1 MMLLWLLPARA
12 KPRADPLS
20 RASARSEASPPG
32 RPRLWLGNEMR
43 TSILGV
49 IAAIGAFAFFG
60 VASPAEAD
68 VNITGAGL
76 WGENTRIFSFS
87 APGGLWVFF
96 LTLRIIQ
103 FPQIRQTKLP
113 ISLMN

>member
-1 MMLLWLLPARA
+1 MALTRPAQ
-12 KPRADPLS
+12 S
-20 RASARSEASPPG
+20 REPIRYRGPQPDQRLAPG
-32 RPRLWLGNEMR
+32 TPTSWLGNEMR

-49 IAAIGAFAFFG
+49 IAAIGAFALFG

-76 WGENTRIFSFS
+76 WGDNTPDTPFSRRAACGRS
-87 APGGLWVFF
+87 L
-96 LTLRIIQ
+96 LTLRIIR
-103 FPQIRQTKLP
+103 FPRIRQTKLP